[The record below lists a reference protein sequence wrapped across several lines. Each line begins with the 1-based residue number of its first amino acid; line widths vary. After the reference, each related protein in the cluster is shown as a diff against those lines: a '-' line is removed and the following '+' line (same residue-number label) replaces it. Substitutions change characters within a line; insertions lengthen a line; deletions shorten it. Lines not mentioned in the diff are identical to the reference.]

1 MTQHTQARAG
11 TPAPRGP
18 WRDSLGNASIRAGQV
33 LILLVLAVVAI
44 YALIQVRLVVIPM
57 LLALILAAAI
67 GPFVNWLRR
76 KGWGASLA
84 TAVSFLL
91 LLLLF
96 GGLITGIVFAVM
108 GQAGELV
115 SSATEGFDQLYAF
128 AQNGPIPIDDAQIQQ
143 ARDWVVDFA
152 TSSTV
157 GAGAISG
164 LSAAGNFFAGALLM
178 VVILF
183 FFLKD
188 GEKIWA
194 FMLRAFKGRRLVK
207 ARRVGYSSMLVLG
220 GYVRGTAIVALVDS
234 VFIGLALLLLGVPLA
249 LPLAAIVF
257 IGAFI
262 PLVGATLAGVL
273 AALIALVAN
282 GPFVALMVIIAVIV
296 VNQLEG
302 NFLQPVVM
310 GRTLQVHALVI
321 LVALTAGTILAGII
335 GAILSVPVAAVGW
348 AAIKAWNQEK
358 DENITD
364 EEVEEA
370 EKLTA
375 LDETGHGLSSTP
387 KEEHA
392 RKKEEAGIAVHE
404 ADERPA
410 THERRVEGQGGDDEP
425 ESGMAGDPHA
435 PASGSSATAGSA
447 GTPAATAARTS
458 AGAPSATPAG
468 APDGRPSGAPDAS
481 TPTGETAGE
490 GVDGRRGRRG
500 RRGGSST
507 PTG

>member
-1 MTQHTQARAG
+1 MTQSTDVRAAM
-11 TPAPRGP
+11 PAAKGP
-18 WRDSLGNASIRAGQV
+18 WRDSLGNASIRAAQV
-33 LILLVLAVVAI
+33 LLLLVLGVVAV

-57 LLALILAAAI
+57 LLAIILAAAI

-76 KGWGASLA
+76 KGWGSSLA
-84 TAVSFLL
+84 TTVSFLL
-91 LLLLF
+91 LLLVF
-96 GGLITGIVFAVM
+96 GGLITGIVFAVV

-115 SSATEGFDQLYAF
+115 SSATEGFDKLYAF

-143 ARDWVVDFA
+143 ARDSVINFA
-152 TSSTV
+152 TSSTA

-164 LSAAGNFFAGALLM
+164 LSAAGNFFAGGLLM

-194 FMLRAFKGRRLVK
+194 FMLRAFKGKRLVK
-207 ARRVGYSSMLVLG
+207 ARRVGYSSMAVLG

-234 VFIGLALLLLGVPLA
+234 VFIGGALLVLGVPLA

-282 GPFVALMVIIAVIV
+282 GPFVALIVIIVVIV

-321 LVALTAGTILAGII
+321 LFALTAGTILAGII
-335 GAILSVPVAAVGW
+335 GAILSVPVAAVVW
-348 AAIKAWNQEK
+348 AAIKAWNGEK
-358 DENITD
+358 DEEITRQ
-364 EEVEEA
+364 EVEDA
-370 EKLTA
+370 EVQTA

-387 KEEHA
+387 KEEQ
-392 RKKEEAGIAVHE
+392 EALKAAALAAADG
-404 ADERPA
+404 ADERPG
-410 THERRVEGQGGDDEP
+410 TRGRRVAGLDDDSSNTDDTKDSGDAVP
-425 ESGMAGDPHA
+425 TGP
-435 PASGSSATAGSA
+435 AGSA
-447 GTPAATAARTS
+447 
-458 AGAPSATPAG
+458 
-468 APDGRPSGAPDAS
+468 D
-481 TPTGETAGE
+481 TAG
-490 GVDGRRGRRG
+490 RH
-500 RRGGSST
+500 GGSST
-507 PTG
+507 VGR

>member
-1 MTQHTQARAG
+1 MTPSTEARAG
-11 TPAPRGP
+11 TSAPKGP
-18 WRDSLGNASIRAGQV
+18 WRDSLGNASIRAAQV
-33 LILLVLAVVAI
+33 LLLLVLAVVAV
-44 YALIQVRLVVIPM
+44 YALVQVRLVVIPM

-76 KGWGASLA
+76 KGWGPTVA
-84 TAVSFLL
+84 TTVSFLL
-91 LLLLF
+91 LLLVF
-96 GGLITGIVFAVM
+96 GGLITGIVFAVV

-115 SSATEGFDQLYAF
+115 SSATEEFDKLYAF
-128 AQNGPIPIDDAQIQQ
+128 AQNGPIPIDDGQIQQ
-143 ARDWVVDFA
+143 ARDWAVDFA
-152 TSSTV
+152 TSSTA

-164 LSAAGNFFAGALLM
+164 LSAAGNFSAGALLM

-194 FMLRAFKGRRLVK
+194 FLLRAFKGKRLVK
-207 ARRVGYSSMLVLG
+207 ARRVGYSSMAVLG

-234 VFIGLALLLLGVPLA
+234 VFIGLALFVLGVPLA

-282 GPFVALMVIIAVIV
+282 GPFVALMVIIAVVV

-321 LVALTAGTILAGII
+321 LIALTAGTILAGII

-358 DENITD
+358 DDEIT
-364 EEVEEA
+364 EAEVDEA
-370 EKLTA
+370 EKQTA

-387 KEEHA
+387 KEEQGA
-392 RKKEEAGIAVHE
+392 KVAAAGIAAEE
-404 ADERPA
+404 AEERPG
-410 THERRVEGQGGDDEP
+410 TQERKVDP
-425 ESGMAGDPHA
+425 SAG
-435 PASGSSATAGSA
+435 GSA
-447 GTPAATAARTS
+447 
-458 AGAPSATPAG
+458 AGGS
-468 APDGRPSGAPDAS
+468 DGG
-481 TPTGETAGE
+481 
-490 GVDGRRGRRG
+490 
-500 RRGGSST
+500 RGGSST
-507 PTG
+507 AGR

>member
-1 MTQHTQARAG
+1 MTQRADVRAG
-11 TPAPRGP
+11 TSAPKDP
-18 WRDSLGNASIRAGQV
+18 WRDSLGHASIRAAQV
-33 LILLVLAVVAI
+33 LLVLVLAVVAV

-76 KGWGASLA
+76 KGWGPSLA
-84 TAVSFLL
+84 TGVSFLL
-91 LLLLF
+91 LLLVF

-108 GQAGELV
+108 GQAGELAA
-115 SSATEGFDQLYAF
+115 SATEGFDQLYAY

-143 ARDWVVDFA
+143 ARDTAVDFA

-157 GAGAISG
+157 SAGAISG
-164 LSAAGNFFAGALLM
+164 LSAAGNFIAGALLM

-194 FMLRAFKGRRLVK
+194 FMLRAFKGKRLVK
-207 ARRVGYSSMLVLG
+207 ARRVGYSSMAVLG

-234 VFIGLALLLLGVPLA
+234 VFIGLALFFLGVPLA

-282 GPFVALMVIIAVIV
+282 GPFVALMVVIAVIV

-321 LVALTAGTILAGII
+321 LLALTAGTILAGII

-348 AAIKAWNQEK
+348 AAIKAWNQERD
-358 DENITD
+358 DEITD
-364 EEVEEA
+364 AEVDQA
-370 EKLTA
+370 ERLTA

-387 KEEHA
+387 REEQAA
-392 RKKEEAGIAVHE
+392 RTAAAGLAP
-404 ADERPA
+404 DEGDDRPR
-410 THERRVEGQGGDDEP
+410 TRERRIEGHDGDDQTDDE
-425 ESGMAGDPHA
+425 GDDSARTFDGSRALDGSRA
-435 PASGSSATAGSA
+435 PGATGRHGGSSAA
-447 GTPAATAARTS
+447 
-458 AGAPSATPAG
+458 
-468 APDGRPSGAPDAS
+468 D
-481 TPTGETAGE
+481 
-490 GVDGRRGRRG
+490 
-500 RRGGSST
+500 
-507 PTG
+507 